1 MTIDT
6 SAVRTS
12 TVNPSSVNTSTV
24 NASSVNTS
32 PVNASSVDTSSAGA
46 PDVVVIGG
54 GTGGYS
60 TALRAAALGLDVV
73 LVERDKVGG
82 TCLHRGCI
90 PSKALLHAAE
100 LVDGITEARER
111 WGVKATLD
119 SVDWSA
125 LVATRDDIVA
135 RNHQGVEAHL
145 AHAGVRVV
153 RGSARLTGPRTV
165 RVEATGRIEATGRV
179 EGMGRVEGTRAD
191 FVPGVHDLTARRGIV
206 LATGS
211 RPRTLPGLA
220 PDGRRVVTSDDALFA
235 PGLPASV
242 LVLGGGAIGVEYASF
257 HRSMGA
263 EVTLV
268 EAADRIVPSEDADVS
283 RYLTRGLRKRGID
296 VLAGARLL
304 DATVLENGV
313 RARVRTARDE
323 TRTVE
328 AERLLVA
335 VGRTPVTDGL
345 DLAAAGLAADER
357 GFVVPADWA
366 RLETA
371 VPGIHV
377 VGDLLPPPSPGLAH
391 ASFAEGLLVAE
402 TLAGRVSAPVDHRA
416 VPRVTYS
423 SPQTAAVGLSEAEAR
438 ARGHEVDVNAMP
450 LTAVAKG
457 MVHGLGGLVK
467 VVTEAG
473 GGQVLGVHL
482 VGPNVSEMI
491 AESQLIVGWDA
502 EPADV
507 ARHVHAHPTLS
518 EAVGEVFLTLAGRGL
533 HQR

>member
-1 MTIDT
+1 MDN
-6 SAVRTS
+6 SSDLS
-12 TVNPSSVNTSTV
+12 T
-24 NASSVNTS
+24 A
-32 PVNASSVDTSSAGA
+32 
-46 PDVVVIGG
+46 DVVVIGG

-90 PSKALLHAAE
+90 PSKAMLHAAE
-100 LVDGITEARER
+100 LVDGIAEARER

-119 SVDWSA
+119 AVDWST
-125 LVATRDDIVA
+125 LVATRDDIVT
-135 RNHQGVEAHL
+135 RNHRGVEAHL

-153 RGSARLTGPRTV
+153 RGSAHLTGKRTV
-165 RVEATGRIEATGRV
+165 RVEGVRE
-179 EGMGRVEGTRAD
+179 ERA
-191 FVPGVHDLTARRGIV
+191 PRVHDLAARRGIV

-268 EAADRIVPSEDADVS
+268 EAADRIVPLEDADVS
-283 RYLTRGLRKRGID
+283 RHLARGLKKRGVD
-296 VLAGARLL
+296 VQAGARLV
-304 DATVLENGV
+304 DAGLVENGV
-313 RARVRTARDE
+313 RARLRTARGE

-335 VGRTPVTDGL
+335 VGRAPVTEGL
-345 DLAAAGLAADER
+345 NLAAAGLETDAR
-357 GFVVPADWA
+357 GFVAPADWA

-371 VPGIHV
+371 VPGVHV
-377 VGDLLPPPSPGLAH
+377 VGDLLPPPSLGLAH

-402 TLAGRVSAPVDHRA
+402 TLAGVASVPVDYAA

-438 ARGHEVDVNAMP
+438 ARGHEVEVDTMP

-457 MVHGLGGLVK
+457 MVHGQGGMVK
-467 VVTEAG
+467 VVAEAG

-482 VGPNVSEMI
+482 VGPHVSEMI

-502 EPADV
+502 HASDV
-507 ARHVHAHPTLS
+507 ARHVHPHPTLS
-518 EAVGEVFLTLAGRGL
+518 EAVGEAFLTLAGRGL
-533 HQR
+533 HQQ

>member
-1 MTIDT
+1 M
-6 SAVRTS
+6 
-12 TVNPSSVNTSTV
+12 N
-24 NASSVNTS
+24 S
-32 PVNASSVDTSSAGA
+32 PDAI
-46 PDVVVIGG
+46 VIGG

-90 PSKALLHAAE
+90 PSKAMLHAAE
-100 LVDGITEARER
+100 LVDGIAEARER

-119 SVDWSA
+119 TVDWPA
-125 LVATRDDIVA
+125 LVATRDDIVS
-135 RNHQGVEAHL
+135 RNHRGVEAHL

-153 RGSARLTGPRTV
+153 RGSARLTGSRSV
-165 RVEATGRIEATGRV
+165 RVAGVDGE
-179 EGMGRVEGTRAD
+179 
-191 FVPGVHDLTARRGIV
+191 PGGYDLSARRGLV

-257 HRSMGA
+257 HRSLGA
-263 EVTLV
+263 DVTLV
-268 EAADRIVPSEDADVS
+268 EAADRIVPLEDADVS
-283 RYLTRGLRKRGID
+283 RHLTRGLKKRGID
-296 VLAGARLL
+296 VRSGTRLL
-304 DATVLENGV
+304 DAEVLDDGV
-313 RARVRTARDE
+313 RAHLRTARGE
-323 TRTVE
+323 TLTVE

-335 VGRTPVTDGL
+335 VGRAPVTDGL
-345 DLAAAGLAADER
+345 DVAAAGLSTDER
-357 GFVVPADWA
+357 GFVVPADWD

-371 VPGIHV
+371 VPGVHV
-377 VGDLLPPPSPGLAH
+377 VGDLLPPPSLGLAH

-402 TLAGRVSAPVDHRA
+402 TLAGVPSAPVDYAA

-423 SPQTAAVGLSEAEAR
+423 SPQTAAVGLTEAEAR
-438 ARGHEVDVNAMP
+438 ARGHEVVADSMP

-457 MVHGLGGLVK
+457 MVHGQGGMVK

-473 GGQVLGVHL
+473 GGRVLGVHL
-482 VGPNVSEMI
+482 VGPHVSEMI

-502 EPADV
+502 EPLDV
-507 ARHVHAHPTLS
+507 ARHVHPHPTLS

-533 HQR
+533 HRQ

>member
-1 MTIDT
+1 M
-6 SAVRTS
+6 
-12 TVNPSSVNTSTV
+12 NTPQ
-24 NASSVNTS
+24 A
-32 PVNASSVDTSSAGA
+32 VDTT
-46 PDVVVIGG
+46 DVIVVGG

-90 PSKALLHAAE
+90 PSKAMLHAAE
-100 LVDGITEARER
+100 LVDGIAEARER

-119 SVDWSA
+119 SVDWAA
-125 LVATRDDIVA
+125 LVATRDDIVT
-135 RNHQGVEAHL
+135 RNHRGVEGHL

-153 RGSARLTGPRTV
+153 RGSARLTGPRSV
-165 RVEATGRIEATGRV
+165 RVEGVREDSAPGASGAPV
-179 EGMGRVEGTRAD
+179 PGTRRGPA
-191 FVPGVHDLTARRGIV
+191 PGVRDLSARRGIV

-211 RPRTLPGLA
+211 RPRTLPGLT

-263 EVTLV
+263 RVTLV
-268 EAADRIVPSEDADVS
+268 EAADRLVPLEDADVS
-283 RYLTRGLRKRGID
+283 RHLTRGLKKRGID
-296 VLAGARLL
+296 VQAGARLL
-304 DATVLENGV
+304 DAEVLDDGV
-313 RARVRTARDE
+313 RAQVRTARGE
-323 TRTVE
+323 VRTVE

-335 VGRTPVTDGL
+335 VGRVPVTDGL
-345 DLAAAGLAADER
+345 DLAAAGLATDER
-357 GFVVPADWA
+357 GFVAPADWR

-371 VPGIHV
+371 VPGVHV

-402 TLAGRVSAPVDHRA
+402 TLAGVVSAPVDYAA

-438 ARGHEVDVNAMP
+438 ARGHEVEVNSMP

-457 MVHGLGGLVK
+457 MVHGQGGTVK
-467 VVTEAG
+467 VVAEAG

-482 VGPNVSEMI
+482 VGPHVSEMI

-502 EPADV
+502 QPDDV
-507 ARHVHAHPTLS
+507 ARHIHAHPTLS
-518 EAVGEVFLTLAGRGL
+518 EAVGEAFLTLAGRGL
-533 HQR
+533 HQQ

>member
-1 MTIDT
+1 M
-6 SAVRTS
+6 
-12 TVNPSSVNTSTV
+12 NPSDVNSSDV
-24 NASSVNTS
+24 NS
-32 PVNASSVDTSSAGA
+32 
-46 PDVVVIGG
+46 PDVIVIGG

-82 TCLHRGCI
+82 TCLHRGCV
-90 PSKALLHAAE
+90 PSKAMLHAAE
-100 LVDGITEARER
+100 LVDGIAEARER

-119 SVDWSA
+119 AVDWPA

-135 RNHQGVEAHL
+135 RNHRGVEAHL
-145 AHAGVRVV
+145 AHAGVRVM
-153 RGSARLTGPRTV
+153 RGSARLTGPRSV
-165 RVEATGRIEATGRV
+165 RVEGAAAGQGARS
-179 EGMGRVEGTRAD
+179 
-191 FVPGVHDLTARRGIV
+191 LTARRGIV

-211 RPRTLPGLA
+211 RPRALPGLES
-220 PDGRRVVTSDDALFA
+220 DGRHVVTSDDALFA

-257 HRSMGA
+257 HRSLGA
-263 EVTLV
+263 EVTLI
-268 EAADRIVPSEDADVS
+268 EAADRIVPLEDADVS
-283 RYLTRGLRKRGID
+283 RHLTRGLKKRGID
-296 VLAGARLL
+296 VRAGARLM
-304 DATVLENGV
+304 DAEVLGDGV
-313 RARVRTARDE
+313 RARVRTARGE
-323 TRTVE
+323 SVTVE

-335 VGRTPVTDGL
+335 VGRAPVTDGL
-345 DLAAAGLAADER
+345 DLAAAGLTTDER
-357 GFVVPADWA
+357 GFVVPSGWD

-377 VGDLLPPPSPGLAH
+377 VGDLLPPPSLGLAH

-402 TLAGRVSAPVDHRA
+402 TLAGVPSLAVDYAA

-438 ARGHEVDVNAMP
+438 ARGHEVVANSMP

-457 MVHGLGGLVK
+457 MVHGQGGIVK

-473 GGQVLGVHL
+473 GGRVLGVHL
-482 VGPNVSEMI
+482 VGPHVSEMI

-502 EPADV
+502 EPSDV
-507 ARHVHAHPTLS
+507 ARHVHPHPTLS

-533 HQR
+533 HQQ

>member
-1 MTIDT
+1 MD
-6 SAVRTS
+6 S
-12 TVNPSSVNTSTV
+12 
-24 NASSVNTS
+24 
-32 PVNASSVDTSSAGA
+32 
-46 PDVVVIGG
+46 PDVIVIGG

-60 TALRAAALGLDVV
+60 TALRAAALGLEVV

-90 PSKALLHAAE
+90 PSKAMLHAAE
-100 LVDGITEARER
+100 LVDGIAEARER

-119 SVDWSA
+119 AVDWSA

-135 RNHQGVEAHL
+135 RNHRGVQAHL
-145 AHAGVRVV
+145 ARAGVRVLA
-153 RGSARLTGPRTV
+153 GHARLTGPRSV
-165 RVEATGRIEATGRV
+165 RVTDLGGRTGHHGE
-179 EGMGRVEGTRAD
+179 
-191 FVPGVHDLTARRGIV
+191 PGVHELSARRGLV

-211 RPRTLPGLA
+211 RPRTLPGLE

-257 HRSMGA
+257 HRSLGA

-268 EAADRIVPSEDADVS
+268 EAADRIVPLEDAEVG
-283 RYLTRGLRKRGID
+283 RHLARGLKKRGID
-296 VLAGARLL
+296 VRAGARLL
-304 DATVLENGV
+304 DAEVLTNGM
-313 RARVRTARDE
+313 RARVRGARGE
-323 TRTVE
+323 TVTVE
-328 AERLLVA
+328 TERLLVA
-335 VGRTPVTDGL
+335 IGRAPVTDGL
-345 DLAAAGLAADER
+345 DLAAAGLATDAR
-357 GFVVPADWA
+357 GFVAPADWD

-402 TLAGRVSAPVDHRA
+402 TLAGLPSAPVDYAA

-438 ARGHEVDVNAMP
+438 ARGYEVEANSMP

-457 MVHGLGGLVK
+457 MVHGQGGMVK

-473 GGQVLGVHL
+473 GRVLGVHL
-482 VGPNVSEMI
+482 VGPHVSEMI
-491 AESQLIVGWDA
+491 AENQLVVGWDA
-502 EPADV
+502 EPSDV
-507 ARHVHAHPTLS
+507 ARHIHPHPTLS

-533 HQR
+533 HQQ

>member
-1 MTIDT
+1 M
-6 SAVRTS
+6 
-12 TVNPSSVNTSTV
+12 NTQV
-24 NASSVNTS
+24 M
-32 PVNASSVDTSSAGA
+32 SAGA
-46 PDVVVIGG
+46 THTPDVVVIGG

-90 PSKALLHAAE
+90 PSKAMLHAAE
-100 LVDGITEARER
+100 LVDGIVEARER

-119 SVDWSA
+119 SVDWPA
-125 LVATRDDIVA
+125 LVATRDDIVT
-135 RNHQGVEAHL
+135 RNHKGVEAHL

-153 RGSARLTGPRTV
+153 RGSARLTGARTV
-165 RVEATGRIEATGRV
+165 RVE
-179 EGMGRVEGTRAD
+179 
-191 FVPGVHDLTARRGIV
+191 GVHTESALGVRDFAARRGIV

-211 RPRTLPGLA
+211 RPRTLPGLV

-235 PGLPASV
+235 PGLLGSV
-242 LVLGGGAIGVEYASF
+242 LVLGGGAIGAEYASF

-268 EAADRIVPSEDADVS
+268 EAADRIVPLEDADVS
-283 RYLTRGLRKRGID
+283 RHLTRGLKKRGVD
-296 VLAGARLL
+296 VQAGARLL
-304 DATVLENGV
+304 DAEVLENGV
-313 RARVRTARDE
+313 RARVRTARGE

-335 VGRTPVTDGL
+335 VGRAPVTEGL
-345 DLAAAGLAADER
+345 DLSAAGLTTDER
-357 GFVVPADWA
+357 GFVAPADWS

-377 VGDLLPPPSPGLAH
+377 VGDLLPPPSLGLAH
-391 ASFAEGLLVAE
+391 ASFAEGMLVAE
-402 TLAGRVSAPVDHRA
+402 TLAGLPSAPVDYAA

-423 SPQTAAVGLSEAEAR
+423 SPQTASVGLGEAEAR
-438 ARGHEVDVNAMP
+438 ARGHEVDVNTMP

-457 MVHGLGGLVK
+457 MVHGQGGMVK
-467 VVTEAG
+467 VVAEAG

-502 EPADV
+502 QPSDV

-533 HQR
+533 HQQ

>member
-1 MTIDT
+1 M
-6 SAVRTS
+6 
-12 TVNPSSVNTSTV
+12 NT
-24 NASSVNTS
+24 
-32 PVNASSVDTSSAGA
+32 
-46 PDVVVIGG
+46 PDVIVIGG

-90 PSKALLHAAE
+90 PSKAMLHAAE
-100 LVDGITEARER
+100 LVDGIAEARER

-119 SVDWSA
+119 AVDWAA

-135 RNHQGVEAHL
+135 RNHRGVEAHL
-145 AHAGVRVV
+145 THAGVRVV
-153 RGSARLTGPRTV
+153 RGSARLTGARSV
-165 RVEATGRIEATGRV
+165 RVDG
-179 EGMGRVEGTRAD
+179 
-191 FVPGVHDLTARRGIV
+191 VPGAAAEDSGDFTARRGIV

-211 RPRTLPGLA
+211 RPRTLPGLE

-263 EVTLV
+263 QVTLV
-268 EAADRIVPSEDADVS
+268 EAAERIVPLEDADVG
-283 RYLTRGLRKRGID
+283 RHLTRGLKKRGID
-296 VLAGARLL
+296 VRAGARLL
-304 DATVLENGV
+304 DAEVLEEGV
-313 RARVRTARDE
+313 RARVRTDRGE
-323 TRTVE
+323 LREIE

-335 VGRTPVTDGL
+335 VGRAPVTDGL
-345 DLAAAGLAADER
+345 DLSAAGLATDAR
-357 GFVVPADWA
+357 GFVVPADWD

-371 VPGIHV
+371 VPGVHV

-402 TLAGRVSAPVDHRA
+402 TLAGVPSAPVDYAA

-423 SPQTAAVGLSEAEAR
+423 APQTAAVGLSEAEAR
-438 ARGHEVDVNAMP
+438 ARGHEVTANTMP

-457 MVHGLGGLVK
+457 MVHGQGGMVK
-467 VVTEAG
+467 VVAEAG
-473 GGQVLGVHL
+473 GGRVLGVHL
-482 VGPNVSEMI
+482 VGPHVSEMI

-507 ARHVHAHPTLS
+507 AQHVHAHPTLS
-518 EAVGEVFLTLAGRGL
+518 EAVGEAFLTLAGRGL
-533 HQR
+533 HQQ

>member
-1 MTIDT
+1 MTIDMGI
-6 SAVRTS
+6 
-12 TVNPSSVNTSTV
+12 NTS
-24 NASSVNTS
+24 
-32 PVNASSVDTSSAGA
+32 
-46 PDVVVIGG
+46 DVIVIGG

-60 TALRAAALGLDVV
+60 TALRAASLGLDVV

-90 PSKALLHAAE
+90 PSKAMLHAAE
-100 LVDGITEARER
+100 LVDGIAEARER
-111 WGVKATLD
+111 WGVKATVD
-119 SVDWSA
+119 SVDWGA

-135 RNHQGVEAHL
+135 RNHKGVEAHL

-153 RGSARLTGPRTV
+153 RGSARLTGARTV
-165 RVEATGRIEATGRV
+165 RVESV
-179 EGMGRVEGTRAD
+179 GTNAAPGARSDRAPD
-191 FVPGVHDLTARRGIV
+191 GLTDDAPGVHDLTARRALV

-211 RPRTLPGLA
+211 RPRTLPGLQ

-268 EAADRIVPSEDADVS
+268 EAADRIVPLEDADVS
-283 RYLTRGLRKRGID
+283 RHLTRGLRKRGID
-296 VLAGARLL
+296 VQAGARLL
-304 DATVLENGV
+304 DAELLEDGV
-313 RARVRTARDE
+313 RARVRTARGE
-323 TRTVE
+323 TLALT

-335 VGRTPVTDGL
+335 VGRAPVTEGL
-345 DLAAAGLAADER
+345 GLEAAGLTTDER
-357 GFVVPADWA
+357 GFVVPEDWG

-371 VPGIHV
+371 VPGVHV
-377 VGDLLPPPSPGLAH
+377 VGDLLPPPSLGLAH

-402 TLAGRVSAPVDHRA
+402 TVAGLRSPAVDYAA

-423 SPQTAAVGLSEAEAR
+423 APQTASVGLSEAEAR
-438 ARGHEVDVNAMP
+438 ARGHAVDVNTMP

-457 MVHGLGGLVK
+457 MVHGRGGVVK
-467 VVTEAG
+467 VVAEAG

-502 EPADV
+502 EPSDV

-533 HQR
+533 HQQ

>member
-1 MTIDT
+1 MTET
-6 SAVRTS
+6 HET
-12 TVNPSSVNTSTV
+12 
-24 NASSVNTS
+24 
-32 PVNASSVDTSSAGA
+32 
-46 PDVVVIGG
+46 DVVVIGG

-60 TALRAAALGLDVV
+60 TALRAASLGLKVV

-90 PSKALLHAAE
+90 PSKAMLHAAE

-111 WGVKATLD
+111 WGVKATLE
-119 SVDWSA
+119 SVDWPA
-125 LVATRDDIVA
+125 LVATRDDIVS
-135 RNHQGVEAHL
+135 RNHKGVEGHL
-145 AHAGVRVV
+145 SHAGVEVV
-153 RGSARLTGPRTV
+153 RGSAGLTGARSV
-165 RVEATGRIEATGRV
+165 RVEGGGA
-179 EGMGRVEGTRAD
+179 
-191 FVPGVHDLTARRGIV
+191 FTARRGIV

-211 RPRTLPGLA
+211 RPRTLPGLP
-220 PDGRRVVTSDDALFA
+220 PDGSRVVTSDDALFA

-268 EAADRIVPSEDADVS
+268 EAADRLVPLEDADVS
-283 RYLTRGLRKRGID
+283 RHLTRVLKKRGID
-296 VLAGARLL
+296 VRVGARLL
-304 DATVLENGV
+304 DVAVLDDGV
-313 RARVRTARDE
+313 RADVRTSRGE

-328 AERLLVA
+328 AARLLVA
-335 VGRTPVTDGL
+335 VGRAPVTDGL
-345 DLAAAGLAADER
+345 GLAAAGLATDER
-357 GFVVPADWA
+357 GFVVPADWS

-377 VGDLLPPPSPGLAH
+377 VGDLLPPPSLGLAH

-402 TLAGRVSAPVDHRA
+402 TLAGLPSPPVDYAA

-423 SPQTAAVGLSEAEAR
+423 SPQTASVGLSEAEAR
-438 ARGHEVDVNAMP
+438 GRDHDVVVNTMP

-457 MVHGLGGLVK
+457 MVHGQGGVVK
-467 VVTEAG
+467 VVAAR

-482 VGPNVSEMI
+482 VGPHVSEMI

-507 ARHVHAHPTLS
+507 ARHIHAHPTLS
-518 EAVGEVFLTLAGRGL
+518 EAVGETFLALAGRAL

>member
-1 MTIDT
+1 M
-6 SAVRTS
+6 
-12 TVNPSSVNTSTV
+12 NT
-24 NASSVNTS
+24 
-32 PVNASSVDTSSAGA
+32 
-46 PDVVVIGG
+46 PDVIVIGG

-60 TALRAAALGLDVV
+60 TALRAASLGLDVV

-90 PSKALLHAAE
+90 PSKAMLHAAE
-100 LVDGITEARER
+100 LVDGIAEARER
-111 WGVKATLD
+111 WGVKATLE
-119 SVDWSA
+119 SVDWPA
-125 LVATRDDIVA
+125 LTATRDDIVA
-135 RNHQGVEAHL
+135 RNHKGVEAHL

-153 RGSARLTGPRTV
+153 RGSARLTGARTV
-165 RVEATGRIEATGRV
+165 RVEDV
-179 EGMGRVEGTRAD
+179 HEGST
-191 FVPGVHDLTARRGIV
+191 PGVHDFTARRGIV

-211 RPRTLPGLA
+211 RPRTLPGLVS
-220 PDGRRVVTSDDALFA
+220 DGRRVVTSDDALFA
-235 PGLPASV
+235 PGLPGSV

-268 EAADRIVPSEDADVS
+268 EAADRIVPLEDTDVS
-283 RYLTRGLRKRGID
+283 RHLTRGLKKRGVD
-296 VLAGARLL
+296 VQAGARLL
-304 DATVLENGV
+304 DAEVLENGV
-313 RARVRTARDE
+313 RARVRTARGE

-335 VGRTPVTDGL
+335 VGRVPVTEGL
-345 DLAAAGLAADER
+345 DLTSAGLTTDER
-357 GFVVPADWA
+357 GFVAPADWS

-377 VGDLLPPPSPGLAH
+377 VGDLLPPPSLGLAH

-402 TLAGRVSAPVDHRA
+402 TLAGLPSSPVDYAA

-423 SPQTAAVGLSEAEAR
+423 SPQTASVGLGEAEAR
-438 ARGHEVDVNAMP
+438 ARGHEVEVNTMP

-457 MVHGLGGLVK
+457 MVHGQGGMVK
-467 VVTEAG
+467 VVAEAG

-502 EPADV
+502 QPSDV

-533 HQR
+533 HQQ

>member
-1 MTIDT
+1 MN
-6 SAVRTS
+6 SQAMS
-12 TVNPSSVNTSTV
+12 TEATHT
-24 NASSVNTS
+24 
-32 PVNASSVDTSSAGA
+32 

-90 PSKALLHAAE
+90 PSKAMLHAAE
-100 LVDGITEARER
+100 LVDGIAEARER

-119 SVDWSA
+119 SVDWPA

-135 RNHQGVEAHL
+135 RNHKGVEAHL

-153 RGSARLTGPRTV
+153 RGSARLTGARTV
-165 RVEATGRIEATGRV
+165 RVE
-179 EGMGRVEGTRAD
+179 
-191 FVPGVHDLTARRGIV
+191 GVHADSALAHADALHADAVQADSALGVRDFTARRGIV

-211 RPRTLPGLA
+211 RPRTLPGLV

-235 PGLPASV
+235 PGLPGSV
-242 LVLGGGAIGVEYASF
+242 LVLGGGAIGAEYASF

-268 EAADRIVPSEDADVS
+268 EAADRIVPLEDADVS
-283 RYLTRGLRKRGID
+283 RHLTRGLKKRGVD
-296 VLAGARLL
+296 VQAGARLL
-304 DATVLENGV
+304 DAEVLENGV
-313 RARVRTARDE
+313 RARVRTARGE

-335 VGRTPVTDGL
+335 VGRAPVTEGL
-345 DLAAAGLAADER
+345 DLAAAGLTTDER
-357 GFVVPADWA
+357 GFVVPADWS

-377 VGDLLPPPSPGLAH
+377 VGDLLPPPSLGLAH

-402 TLAGRVSAPVDHRA
+402 TLAGLPSAPVDYAA

-423 SPQTAAVGLSEAEAR
+423 SPQTASVGLGEAEAR
-438 ARGHEVDVNAMP
+438 ARGHDVDVNTMP

-457 MVHGLGGLVK
+457 MVHGQGGLVK
-467 VVTEAG
+467 VVAEVG

-502 EPADV
+502 QPSDV
-507 ARHVHAHPTLS
+507 ARHVHPHPTLS

-533 HQR
+533 HQQ

>member
-1 MTIDT
+1 M
-6 SAVRTS
+6 
-12 TVNPSSVNTSTV
+12 NTT
-24 NASSVNTS
+24 
-32 PVNASSVDTSSAGA
+32 
-46 PDVVVIGG
+46 DVIVIGG

-60 TALRAAALGLDVV
+60 TALRAASLGLDVV

-90 PSKALLHAAE
+90 PSKAMLHAAE
-100 LVDGITEARER
+100 LVDGIAEARER

-119 SVDWSA
+119 AVDWAA

-135 RNHQGVEAHL
+135 RNHRGVESHL

-153 RGSARLTGPRTV
+153 RGSARLTGARSV
-165 RVEATGRIEATGRV
+165 SVDSGSALGAS
-179 EGMGRVEGTRAD
+179 D
-191 FVPGVHDLTARRGIV
+191 FTARRGIV

-211 RPRTLPGLA
+211 RPRTLPGLE

-268 EAADRIVPSEDADVS
+268 EAAERLVPLEDADVS
-283 RYLTRGLRKRGID
+283 RHLTRGLKKRGID
-296 VLAGARLL
+296 VQAGARLL
-304 DATVLENGV
+304 DAELLPDGV
-313 RARVRTARDE
+313 RARVRTARGE
-323 TRTVE
+323 TRTVT

-335 VGRTPVTDGL
+335 VGRVPVTDGL
-345 DLAAAGLAADER
+345 GLAAAGLAPDER
-357 GFVVPADWA
+357 GFVAPADWR

-371 VPGIHV
+371 VPGVHV
-377 VGDLLPPPSPGLAH
+377 VGDLLPPPSLGLAH

-402 TLAGRVSAPVDHRA
+402 TLAGLESVPVDYAA

-423 SPQTAAVGLSEAEAR
+423 SPQTASVGLGEAQAR
-438 ARGHEVDVNAMP
+438 ARGHEVEANTMP

-457 MVHGLGGLVK
+457 MVHGQGGMVK
-467 VVTEAG
+467 VVAEPG

-482 VGPNVSEMI
+482 VGPHVSEMI

-502 EPADV
+502 QPSDV
-507 ARHVHAHPTLS
+507 ARHVHPHPTLS
-518 EAVGEVFLTLAGRGL
+518 EAVGEAFLTLAGRGL
-533 HQR
+533 HQQ

>member
-1 MTIDT
+1 M
-6 SAVRTS
+6 S
-12 TVNPSSVNTSTV
+12 TEATHT
-24 NASSVNTS
+24 
-32 PVNASSVDTSSAGA
+32 

-90 PSKALLHAAE
+90 PSKAMLHAAE
-100 LVDGITEARER
+100 LVDGIAEARER

-119 SVDWSA
+119 SVDWPA

-135 RNHQGVEAHL
+135 RNHKGVEAHL

-153 RGSARLTGPRTV
+153 RGSARLTGARTV
-165 RVEATGRIEATGRV
+165 RVE
-179 EGMGRVEGTRAD
+179 
-191 FVPGVHDLTARRGIV
+191 GVHAGSALAHADALHADAVQADSALGVRDFTARRGIV

-211 RPRTLPGLA
+211 RPRTLPGLV

-235 PGLPASV
+235 PGLPGSV
-242 LVLGGGAIGVEYASF
+242 LVLGGGAIGAEYASF

-268 EAADRIVPSEDADVS
+268 EAADRIVPLEDADVS
-283 RYLTRGLRKRGID
+283 RHLTRGLKKRGVD
-296 VLAGARLL
+296 VQAGARLL
-304 DATVLENGV
+304 DAEVLENGV
-313 RARVRTARDE
+313 RARVRTARGE

-335 VGRTPVTDGL
+335 VGRAPVTEGL
-345 DLAAAGLAADER
+345 DLAAAGLTTDER
-357 GFVVPADWA
+357 GFVVPADWS

-377 VGDLLPPPSPGLAH
+377 VGDLLPPPSLGLAH

-402 TLAGRVSAPVDHRA
+402 TLAGLPSAPVDYAA

-423 SPQTAAVGLSEAEAR
+423 SPQTASVGLGEAEAR
-438 ARGHEVDVNAMP
+438 ARGHDVDVNTMP

-457 MVHGLGGLVK
+457 MVHGQGGMVK
-467 VVTEAG
+467 VVAEAG

-502 EPADV
+502 QPSDV
-507 ARHVHAHPTLS
+507 ARHVHPHPTLS

-533 HQR
+533 HQQ

>member
-1 MTIDT
+1 M
-6 SAVRTS
+6 
-12 TVNPSSVNTSTV
+12 
-24 NASSVNTS
+24 NAS
-32 PVNASSVDTSSAGA
+32 
-46 PDVVVIGG
+46 DVIVIGG

-90 PSKALLHAAE
+90 PSKAMLHAAE
-100 LVDGITEARER
+100 LVDGIAEARER

-119 SVDWSA
+119 TVDWPA
-125 LVATRDDIVA
+125 LVATRDDIVS
-135 RNHQGVEAHL
+135 RNHRGVEAHL

-153 RGSARLTGPRTV
+153 RGSARLTGPRSV
-165 RVEATGRIEATGRV
+165 RVAGVDGE
-179 EGMGRVEGTRAD
+179 
-191 FVPGVHDLTARRGIV
+191 PGVYGLSARRGIV

-257 HRSMGA
+257 HRSLGA
-263 EVTLV
+263 DVTLV
-268 EAADRIVPSEDADVS
+268 EAADRIVPLEDADVS
-283 RYLTRGLRKRGID
+283 RHLTRGLKKRGID
-296 VLAGARLL
+296 VRAGARLL
-304 DATVLENGV
+304 DAEVLDDGV
-313 RARVRTARDE
+313 RARVRTARGE
-323 TRTVE
+323 TLTVD

-335 VGRTPVTDGL
+335 VGRAPVTDGL
-345 DLAAAGLAADER
+345 DVAAAGLTTDER
-357 GFVVPADWA
+357 GFVVPADWD

-371 VPGIHV
+371 VPGVHV
-377 VGDLLPPPSPGLAH
+377 VGDLLPPPSLGLAH

-402 TLAGRVSAPVDHRA
+402 TLAGVPSAPVDYAA

-438 ARGHEVDVNAMP
+438 ARGHEVETNSMP

-457 MVHGLGGLVK
+457 MVHGQGGMVK
-467 VVTEAG
+467 VVAEAG
-473 GGQVLGVHL
+473 GGRVLGVHL
-482 VGPNVSEMI
+482 VGPHVSEMV

-502 EPADV
+502 EPSDV
-507 ARHVHAHPTLS
+507 ARHVHPHPTLS
-518 EAVGEVFLTLAGRGL
+518 EAVGEAFLTLAGRGL
-533 HQR
+533 HQQ

>member
-1 MTIDT
+1 MTIDMGI
-6 SAVRTS
+6 
-12 TVNPSSVNTSTV
+12 NTS
-24 NASSVNTS
+24 
-32 PVNASSVDTSSAGA
+32 
-46 PDVVVIGG
+46 DVIVIGG

-60 TALRAAALGLDVV
+60 TALRAAHLGLDVT
-73 LVERDKVGG
+73 LVEREKVGG

-90 PSKALLHAAE
+90 PSKAMLHAAE
-100 LVDGITEARER
+100 LVDGIAEARER
-111 WGVKATLD
+111 WGVKATVD
-119 SVDWSA
+119 SVDWGA

-135 RNHQGVEAHL
+135 RNHKGVEAHL

-153 RGSARLTGPRTV
+153 RGSARLTGARTV
-165 RVEATGRIEATGRV
+165 RVESVGTDRAPGGRT
-179 EGMGRVEGTRAD
+179 EGS
-191 FVPGVHDLTARRGIV
+191 PGVRTGSAPGVLDLTARRALV

-211 RPRTLPGLA
+211 RPRPLPGLD

-268 EAADRIVPSEDADVS
+268 EAADRIVPLEDADVS
-283 RYLTRGLRKRGID
+283 RHLTRGLKKRGID
-296 VLAGARLL
+296 VQAGARLL
-304 DATVLENGV
+304 DAELLENGV
-313 RARVRTARDE
+313 RARVRTARGE
-323 TRTVE
+323 TRTVT

-335 VGRTPVTDGL
+335 VGRAPVTDGL
-345 DLAAAGLAADER
+345 GLDAAGLTTDER
-357 GFVVPADWA
+357 GFVVPADWD

-371 VPGIHV
+371 VPGVHV
-377 VGDLLPPPSPGLAH
+377 VGDLLPPPSLGLAH

-402 TLAGRVSAPVDHRA
+402 TVAGLESPPVDYAA

-423 SPQTAAVGLSEAEAR
+423 SPQTASVGLGEAEAR
-438 ARGHEVDVNAMP
+438 ARGHEVDVNTMP

-457 MVHGLGGLVK
+457 MVHGQGGMVK
-467 VVTEAG
+467 VVAEAG

-491 AESQLIVGWDA
+491 AEGQLVVGWDA
-502 EPADV
+502 EPSDV

-533 HQR
+533 HQQ

>member
-1 MTIDT
+1 MTT
-6 SAVRTS
+6 QAT
-12 TVNPSSVNTSTV
+12 NT
-24 NASSVNTS
+24 A
-32 PVNASSVDTSSAGA
+32 
-46 PDVVVIGG
+46 DVIVIGG

-90 PSKALLHAAE
+90 PSKAMLHAAE
-100 LVDGITEARER
+100 LVDGIAEARER

-119 SVDWSA
+119 SVDWAA

-135 RNHQGVEAHL
+135 RNHKGVEAHL

-153 RGSARLTGPRTV
+153 RGSARLTGAPTV
-165 RVEATGRIEATGRV
+165 RVEGAGGV
-179 EGMGRVEGTRAD
+179 EGVGTECAP
-191 FVPGVHDLTARRGIV
+191 FGHAPGAHSLPTPGLAQSEPAPGLEQSEPAPGVHDFTARRGIV

-211 RPRTLPGLA
+211 RPRTLPGLE

-263 EVTLV
+263 EVTVV
-268 EAADRIVPSEDADVS
+268 EAADRIVPLEDAEVS
-283 RYLTRGLRKRGID
+283 RHLTRGLKKRGID
-296 VLAGARLL
+296 VQAGARLL
-304 DATVLENGV
+304 DAEVLENGV
-313 RARVRTARDE
+313 RARVRTARGE
-323 TRTVE
+323 TRTVR

-335 VGRTPVTDGL
+335 VGRAPVTEGL
-345 DLAAAGLAADER
+345 DLAAAGLTTDER
-357 GFVVPADWA
+357 GFVVPADWD

-377 VGDLLPPPSPGLAH
+377 VGDLLPPPSLGLAH

-402 TLAGRVSAPVDHRA
+402 TLAGLRTAPVDYAA

-423 SPQTAAVGLSEAEAR
+423 SPQTASVGLSETEAR
-438 ARGHEVDVNAMP
+438 ARGREVEVNTMP

-457 MVHGLGGLVK
+457 MVHGLGGMVK
-467 VVTEAG
+467 VVAEAG

-502 EPADV
+502 EPSDV

-533 HQR
+533 HQQ

>member
-1 MTIDT
+1 MST
-6 SAVRTS
+6 RT
-12 TVNPSSVNTSTV
+12 TNTT
-24 NASSVNTS
+24 
-32 PVNASSVDTSSAGA
+32 
-46 PDVVVIGG
+46 DVLVIGG

-90 PSKALLHAAE
+90 PSKAMLHAAE
-100 LVDGITEARER
+100 LVDGIAEARER

-119 SVDWSA
+119 SVDWAA

-135 RNHQGVEAHL
+135 RNHKGVEAHL

-153 RGSARLTGPRTV
+153 RGSARLTGTRTV
-165 RVEATGRIEATGRV
+165 RVEGVPTDSTPGAPSMPAPGAQHEIA
-179 EGMGRVEGTRAD
+179 
-191 FVPGVHDLTARRGIV
+191 PGVHDFTARRGIV

-211 RPRTLPGLA
+211 RPRTLPGFA

-268 EAADRIVPSEDADVS
+268 EAADRIVPLEDPDVS
-283 RYLTRGLRKRGID
+283 RHLTRGLKKRGID
-296 VLAGARLL
+296 VQAGARLL
-304 DATVLENGV
+304 DAEVRENGV
-313 RARVRTARDE
+313 RARVRTARGE
-323 TRTVE
+323 TRAVE

-335 VGRTPVTDGL
+335 VGRVPVTEGL
-345 DLAAAGLAADER
+345 GLEAAGLTTDER
-357 GFVVPADWA
+357 GFVVPADWG

-371 VPGIHV
+371 VPGIHA

-402 TLAGRVSAPVDHRA
+402 TLAGLASAPVDYGA

-423 SPQTAAVGLSEAEAR
+423 SPQTASVGLSETEAR
-438 ARGHEVDVNAMP
+438 ARGSEVEVNTMP

-457 MVHGLGGLVK
+457 MVHGQGGMVK
-467 VVTEAG
+467 VVAEAG

-482 VGPNVSEMI
+482 VGPHVSEMI

-533 HQR
+533 HQQ

>member
-1 MTIDT
+1 M
-6 SAVRTS
+6 
-12 TVNPSSVNTSTV
+12 NTS
-24 NASSVNTS
+24 
-32 PVNASSVDTSSAGA
+32 
-46 PDVVVIGG
+46 DVIVIGG

-90 PSKALLHAAE
+90 PSKAMLHAAE
-100 LVDGITEARER
+100 LVDGIAEARER

-119 SVDWSA
+119 AVDWSA
-125 LVATRDDIVA
+125 LVATRDDIVT
-135 RNHQGVEAHL
+135 RNHRGVEAHL

-153 RGSARLTGPRTV
+153 RGTARLTGTRS
-165 RVEATGRIEATGRV
+165 IRV
-179 EGMGRVEGTRAD
+179 EGEPAA
-191 FVPGVHDLTARRGIV
+191 GVREFTARRGLV

-211 RPRTLPGLA
+211 RPRVLPGLV

-268 EAADRIVPSEDADVS
+268 EAADRIVPLEDVDVS
-283 RYLTRGLRKRGID
+283 RHLVRGLKKRGID
-296 VLAGARLL
+296 VQAGARLL
-304 DATVLENGV
+304 DAEVLDDGV
-313 RARVRTARDE
+313 RARVRTARGE
-323 TRTVE
+323 TRVVA

-335 VGRTPVTDGL
+335 VGREPVTDGL
-345 DLAAAGLAADER
+345 DLAAAGLATDPR
-357 GFVVPADWA
+357 GFVVPADWD

-377 VGDLLPPPSPGLAH
+377 VGDLLPPPSLGLAH

-402 TLAGRVSAPVDHRA
+402 TLAGVPTVPVDYAA

-423 SPQTAAVGLSEAEAR
+423 APQTAAVGLGEAEAR
-438 ARGHEVDVNAMP
+438 ARGYEVFVNSMP

-457 MVHGLGGLVK
+457 MVHGQGGMVK
-467 VVTEAG
+467 IVAEAG
-473 GGQVLGVHL
+473 DGRVLGVHL
-482 VGPNVSEMI
+482 VGPHVSEMV

-502 EPADV
+502 TPSDV

-518 EAVGEVFLTLAGRGL
+518 EAVGEAFLTLAGRGL
-533 HQR
+533 HQQ